1 MLADVFQVIARNLD
15 AYFDNAPGG
24 DNDPQSAV
32 IQLLQQEGDQDAIKF
47 PLNKVTPLLINVEE
61 EDQLRPGD
69 RFSRISV
76 NGSREMVF
84 PDVRLNLYILF
95 VSHFQEYTDALNY
108 LSLIVKYFQSHPV
121 LDHQNT
127 PALPQDID
135 KLIIELKTLPLA
147 EQNEVWNALRSAYR
161 PSLLYRV
168 KMLVFQAE
176 PSVSAPGE
184 IVGVESMTGDFK

>member
-1 MLADVFQVIARNLD
+1 MLADVFQLLARNLD
-15 AYFDNAPGG
+15 AYFTNAPGG
-24 DNDPQSAV
+24 ESEPQSSV
-32 IQLLQQEGDQDAIKF
+32 IQLLQQDADHDAIKF

-61 EDQLRPGD
+61 EGHLRPGD
-69 RFSRISV
+69 RFSRVSV
-76 NGSREMVF
+76 NGNRESVF

-127 PALPQDID
+127 PELHEDID
-135 KLIIELKTLPLA
+135 KLIIELKTLPIN

-168 KMLVFQAE
+168 KMLVFQDQA
-176 PSVSAPGE
+176 SVTAPGDV
-184 IVGVESMTGDFK
+184 VGVQTTTGNFN

>member
-1 MLADVFQVIARNLD
+1 MLADVFQLLAGNLD
-15 AYFDNAPGG
+15 AYFTNGSGVDNGLQSSVIELLRQDG
-24 DNDPQSAV
+24 DH
-32 IQLLQQEGDQDAIKF
+32 DAIKF

-61 EDQLRPGD
+61 EAHLRSGD
-69 RFSRISV
+69 RFSKISV
-76 NGSREMVF
+76 NGNRESVF

-127 PALPQDID
+127 PGLHKDID
-135 KLIIELKTLPLA
+135 KLIIELKTMPIS

-168 KMLVFQAE
+168 KMLVFQDA
-176 PSVSAPGE
+176 PSLTAPGD
-184 IVGVESMTGDFK
+184 IAGVQTLTGNFK

>member
-1 MLADVFQVIARNLD
+1 MLADVFQLLARNLD
-15 AYFDNAPGG
+15 AYFTNAPEGESE
-24 DNDPQSAV
+24 PQSAV
-32 IQLLQQEGDQDAIKF
+32 IQLLQQDADHDAIKF

-61 EDQLRPGD
+61 EGHLRPGD

-76 NGSREMVF
+76 NGSRETVF

-95 VSHFQEYTDALNY
+95 VSHFQEYTDSLNY

-127 PALPQDID
+127 PELNENID
-135 KLIIELKTLPLA
+135 KLIIELKTLPIN

-168 KMLVFQAE
+168 KMLVFQDE
-176 PSVSAPGE
+176 PSVTAPGDV
-184 IVGVESMTGDFK
+184 VGVKTTTGNFN

>member
-1 MLADVFQVIARNLD
+1 MLSDVFQVLARNLD
-15 AYFDNAPGG
+15 AYFNNAPGG
-24 DNDPQSAV
+24 DNDPQSDV
-32 IQLLQQEGDQDAIKF
+32 VKLLQQEGDQDAIKF
-47 PLNKVTPLLINVEE
+47 PLNKITPLLINIEE
-61 EDQLRPGD
+61 EGHLRPGD
-69 RFSRISV
+69 RFSRTSL
-76 NGSREMVF
+76 NGNKEYVF

-95 VSHFQEYTDALNY
+95 VSHFQEYADALNY

-127 PALPQDID
+127 PELHKDID

-168 KMLVFQAE
+168 KMLVFQTE
-176 PSVSAPGE
+176 PSVTAPGD
-184 IVGVESMTGDFK
+184 VVEVRTITGSFK

>member
-1 MLADVFQVIARNLD
+1 MFADVFQVLAGNLD
-15 AYFDNAPGG
+15 AYFNNAPGG
-24 DNDPQSAV
+24 DNDPRSD
-32 IQLLQQEGDQDAIKF
+32 IIKLLQQDGDQDVIKF
-47 PLNKVTPLLINVEE
+47 PLNKVTPLLINIEE
-61 EDQLRPGD
+61 EGHLRPGD

-76 NGSREMVF
+76 NGNRESVF

-95 VSHFQEYTDALNY
+95 VSHFQEYADALNY

-127 PALPQDID
+127 PGLHKDID
-135 KLIIELKTLPLA
+135 KLIIELKTLPLT

-168 KMLVFQAE
+168 KMLVFQDE
-176 PSVSAPGE
+176 PSVTAPGDVLE
-184 IVGVESMTGDFK
+184 VQTTTGSFN

>member
-1 MLADVFQVIARNLD
+1 MLADVFQLLARNLD
-15 AYFDNAPGG
+15 AYFTNAPGG
-24 DNDPQSAV
+24 GNEPQSAV
-32 IQLLQQEGDQDAIKF
+32 IKLLQQDGDEDAIKF

-61 EDQLRPGD
+61 EGHLRPGD

-76 NGSREMVF
+76 NGSRESVF

-95 VSHFQEYTDALNY
+95 VSNFQEYADALNY

-127 PALPQDID
+127 PELHEDID
-135 KLIIELKTLPLA
+135 KLIIELKTLPIN
-147 EQNEVWNALRSAYR
+147 EQNEVWGALRSAYR

-168 KMLVFQAE
+168 RMLVFQAQ
-176 PSVSAPGE
+176 PSVTAPGDV
-184 IVGVESMTGDFK
+184 VGVQTTTGNFN